1 MRTEIFALLIIVIV
15 LAVLFAA
22 WLFMIAPRVNHPG
35 WEFLGKFRYAHRG
48 LHSLPDSLPCI
59 PENSLPAFALAAEKG
74 FGAELDVHF
83 TKDLQLAVVHDSNL
97 KRVTG
102 EDVRVED
109 LTAEEMRRLHLMGT
123 EEKNSVPRRSPAA
136 VCKVRHAAGR
146 RNQDR
151 RKKLQCADRCD
162 GRLPRTL
169 SREMVYGKL

>member
-1 MRTEIFALLIIVIV
+1 MLHGF
-15 LAVLFAA
+15 
-22 WLFMIAPRVNHPG
+22 FMIAPRVNHPG

-123 EEKNSVPRRSPAA
+123 EEKFRSSKKSCRCLQSPA
-136 VCKVRHAAGR
+136 R
-146 RNQDR
+146 RWS
-151 RKKLQCADRCD
+151 
-162 GRLPRTL
+162 
-169 SREMVYGKL
+169 SRSRPPEEITMR